1 MHLTK
6 LLLPLVVLAII
17 SCTGAT
23 TETSDS
29 EPDNIL
35 EGMKLKTI
43 EGDKIDLSQY
53 KSKTLVINFWATWC
67 VPCIKEMPSLEKAK
81 KALKED
87 DVIFLMVS
95 NEPLGQIRK
104 FLKTHDYALTFAK
117 LDMPLEQLDIKGLP
131 TTFIIS
137 KDGQLSF
144 SETGAR
150 EWDTKENL
158 QLIISSGQTERSP
171 I

>member
-1 MHLTK
+1 MYLK
-6 LLLPLVVLAII
+6 PFILLVIVLAII
-17 SCTGAT
+17 SCSGAS

-35 EGMKLKTI
+35 EGIKLKTI
-43 EGDKIDLSQY
+43 EGDKIDLTQY
-53 KSKTLVINFWATWC
+53 KGKTLVINFWATWC
-67 VPCIKEMPSLEKAK
+67 TPCIKEMPSLENAK
-81 KALKED
+81 KALEEK
-87 DVIFLMVS
+87 DVEFLLVS

-104 FLKTHDYALTFAK
+104 FLKTHEYDVTFAK

-131 TTFIIS
+131 TTFIVS
-137 KDGQLSF
+137 QDGELSF

-150 EWDTKENL
+150 EWDSKENMR
-158 QLIISSGQTERSP
+158 LIISSGKKEKMP